1 MLTEVITLLIQ
12 LPPLAFGPA
21 LPPGPFNMPKAL
33 VCDIHD
39 LGRIHPAK
47 ASSLE
52 PLQGPSR
59 LKPRAFRPDPHPFLV
74 NKPVDALLFLAVA
87 YAGRAT
93 WDETPWSART
103 WQATGAVAPVVA
115 PPGVPPVQGSEP
127 R

>member
-1 MLTEVITLLIQ
+1 MLTEAITLFIQ

-21 LPPGPFNMPKAL
+21 LPPGPFNMPRAL

-39 LGRIHPAK
+39 LGRIHPTAT
-47 ASSLE
+47 SPQPLRGSLS
-52 PLQGPSR
+52 LDAGT
-59 LKPRAFRPDPHPFLV
+59 FRPDQHPFLV
-74 NKPVDALLFLAVA
+74 NKPLDALLFLAVA
-87 YAGRAT
+87 YAGRAS

-115 PPGVPPVQGSEP
+115 PPGVPPIQSREP